1 MRGLGRAAFVSFL
14 LLIAGV
20 LNVIYGIAGV
30 GNAHFFDGT
39 QYVFAS
45 VNTWGWIT
53 IIVGIIQLAAGASL
67 MTGGGFGRVIGIFA
81 ASLGALES
89 LLSIGGTH
97 PWWSLAIFAMCVWIL
112 HGLLMVSETIDT
124 AAYEAASAGDRAR
137 FDSGATTAAR
147 R

>member
-14 LLIAGV
+14 LFIAGV
-20 LNVIYGIAGV
+20 LNIIYGIAGV

-45 VNTWGWIT
+45 IHTWGWIT
-53 IIVGIIQLAAGASL
+53 IIVGIIQLSAGASL

-81 ASLGALES
+81 ASIGALES
-89 LLSIGGTH
+89 LLSIGGVH
-97 PWWSLAIFAMCVWIL
+97 PWWSIAIFAMCVWIL
-112 HGLLMVSETIDT
+112 HGLFMFSGEV
-124 AAYEAASAGDRAR
+124 EAAVAADPGGYEG
-137 FDSGATTAAR
+137 GAPTGAAR